1 MKINQT
7 FKSFDEFERYFL
19 QWQKD
24 TFQNFTVTKSE
35 KFTVEEEERE
45 TLVYKKATYGCV
57 HGEKRKQQSEGHRP
71 QQRTRKLNCR
81 FKMQIPKLW
90 HKFRSLDAPSKSK
103 SPTKKSKK

>member
-45 TLVYKKATYGCV
+45 TRL
-57 HGEKRKQQSEGHRP
+57 QEGYTWMCPWREEETTVF
-71 QQRTRKLNCR
+71 RTSTSTA
-81 FKMQIPKLW
+81 
-90 HKFRSLDAPSKSK
+90 H
-103 SPTKKSKK
+103 TKT